1 MRVCLGNFLF
11 TFHISL
17 QRARHAHDGNHKH
30 HLQQRA
36 ADLGVQLAA
45 IDALVCDSCES
56 YYDDSHLFITGNNR
70 GIQKT
75 RVLDRIHSRFNTRRQ
90 TRKTH
95 ALVPASRRGPVLL
108 QATARNHI
116 RGPRHIL
123 SQNGNVTGGGTS
135 IRNRRLKRR
144 SDRASRDAV
153 HYQRGRLSQSQHISQ
168 RAFTDNGVESPVLYA
183 IAWSSRT
190 ARRTPDTVQIY
201 ASSEISAQRWHE
213 LCHTHAKD
221 TAMCQALPV
230 AQMEKT
236 GAGCDDVLA
245 SQTRAARRRAGR
257 AAD

>member
-90 TRKTH
+90 TRTTH

-116 RGPRHIL
+116 RDPRHIL
-123 SQNGNVTGGGTS
+123 SENGDAAGGRTS
-135 IRNRRLKRR
+135 IWNWRLELR
-144 SDRASRDAV
+144 SNRASCDAV
-153 HYQRGRLSQSQHISQ
+153 HCKCGRLPQSDLIH
-168 RAFTDNGVESPVLYA
+168 
-183 IAWSSRT
+183 
-190 ARRTPDTVQIY
+190 
-201 ASSEISAQRWHE
+201 
-213 LCHTHAKD
+213 
-221 TAMCQALPV
+221 
-230 AQMEKT
+230 
-236 GAGCDDVLA
+236 
-245 SQTRAARRRAGR
+245 
-257 AAD
+257 